1 MTAENVKI
9 QKRLLND
16 IERSYEMTLSDI
28 NRYIRQAGSISI
40 DVVKRLIRW
49 NYFNNEDAVDF
60 YYYEDNGC
68 NNIIVTM
75 DMFDLHLW
83 LIENY
88 GIDVDIIDDIAEELN
103 YLTTFY
109 ITSSRSE
116 RSETE

>member
-1 MTAENVKI
+1 MTAENIKLK
-9 QKRLLND
+9 KRVLND
-16 IERSYEMTLSDI
+16 LERSYGMTMYDI
-28 NRYIRQAGSISI
+28 HKYIRQTGSITI

-49 NYFNNEDAVDF
+49 NYFKNEDAVDF
-60 YYYEDNGC
+60 YDYEDDGV

-88 GIDVDIIDDIAEELN
+88 GIDVDIIDDISEELN

-109 ITSSRSE
+109 VNK
-116 RSETE
+116 

>member
-1 MTAENVKI
+1 MTAEQIKI
-9 QKRLLND
+9 QKRVLKD

-28 NRYIRQAGSISI
+28 NRYIRQAGSITV

-49 NYFNNEDAVDF
+49 NYFRNEDAVDI
-60 YYYEDNGC
+60 YYYEDKGV

-75 DMFDLHLW
+75 DMFELHLW

-88 GIDVDIIDDIAEELN
+88 GIDIDIIDDIQEELN

-109 ITSSRSE
+109 ITSSQSE
-116 RSETE
+116 RSESE